1 MSFSVY
7 KSSAGSGKTYT
18 LVKEYLKIILLNPND
33 FRAVLA
39 VTFTNKAAN
48 EMKERVISNLKI
60 LKNGNT
66 NKDSNVIKYLLP
78 ELIKETGLKQ
88 ESVFN
93 NASKALSL
101 ILHNYSDFA
110 ISTID
115 SFVHKIVKTF
125 AYDLK
130 LSLNFDVELDAE
142 KLLTQAIDELINKIG
157 IDRELTELLINYTVS
172 KAEDEKNWHIEND
185 LLSLAKTLTDENS
198 QSYTTLI
205 KDLSYSD
212 FKDLIKILNGFLRQ
226 FKKKIIDESTVVI
239 NLLDDAEIDF
249 NSLYYGKTG
258 IGNYFKKLTDE
269 RNENFMPNSRVTKTI
284 DEDIWYSEKLIDSEK
299 SKIDA
304 VKNRLFDSYSK
315 IQNILEKQLKKYNL
329 YKLLYKQIYPLAV
342 LNEIEKNLSKIKE
355 ENNIIHISEFNKLIS
370 KIVFTEPV
378 PFIYERIGER
388 YKHFLIDEFQDTS
401 LLQWQNLIPLIENSL
416 SEGHFNMIVGD
427 GKQAIYRWRN
437 GEVEQFSILPE
448 IFRKENLPLSD
459 ERENTLK
466 RNFQEEFLQNNYRSK
481 KEIIEFN
488 NDFFKTISSI
498 LNDSFQNIYKGV
510 EQSFD
515 PFNTGGYVQL
525 EFVPIA
531 DDHQEETDPMLLS
544 LLNIVE
550 EIKSSGR
557 KMSDIALLCRTR
569 NEAKICSLH
578 LLENN
583 IPVLSSE
590 SLLLSASEELNL
602 IISFLK
608 QLLDNDDL
616 LSMSNILQYLINKK
630 IIKAQSLTDVFNV
643 IRNTAGDKRNA
654 NFKTYLKSYGYNY
667 NIYRLLSLPL
677 YDLLEEII
685 RLFQFNKKMDPYL
698 QFFMD
703 AALKLTLSSNS
714 NLNDFIDWWEET
726 KDKESIIIPEGIN
739 AIQVLTI
746 HKSKG
751 LEFPIV
757 IYPFATANT
766 QRGLNNFWSKYEDEL
781 LPTLKAVNLPFGK
794 ALAETTYREVNEHE
808 DQKRILDLINLM
820 YVAFTRPMEQ
830 LYVLTRFS
838 TKNSGDS
845 FDIPKLIKYYL
856 EQKGCWNEEQT
867 MYEFGSKMFY
877 KPELN
882 LSDKNIKLEKF
893 YSVNWRGNL
902 KISTSAPDI
911 WDVDNPERN
920 KEKGNLIHFLLSQI
934 ITIDQIENVVNL
946 NFEKGLFDKSQK
958 KDLINFLQK
967 LISHPKVSPYFEDD
981 LIVKTEAEILLDTG
995 KTIRPD
1001 RIVIKENEIIVI
1013 DYKTGRPLI
1022 SHENQI
1028 SNYAMILRQMG
1039 YEKISK
1045 VLIYLSSGIHV
1056 KMLD

>member
-18 LVKEYLKIILLNPND
+18 LVKEYLKIILVNPGD
-33 FRAVLA
+33 FRTVLA

-48 EMKERVISNLKI
+48 EMKERVISSLKV
-60 LKNGNT
+60 LGNDNA
-66 NKDSNVIKYLLP
+66 NKDSNAIKYLLP
-78 ELIKETGLKQ
+78 ELIEETGLDK
-88 ESVFN
+88 EFIFN
-93 NASKALSL
+93 NARKALSL

-125 AYDLK
+125 AYDLR

-142 KLLTQAIDELINKIG
+142 KLLKQAIDTLISRIG
-157 IDRELTELLINYTVS
+157 IDKELTELLINYTES
-172 KAEDEKNWHIEND
+172 KAENETNWHIEND
-185 LLSLAKTLTDENS
+185 LLALAKTLTDENS
-198 QSYTTLI
+198 QHYTALI
-205 KDLSYSD
+205 QDLSYSD
-212 FKDLIKILNGFLRQ
+212 FKGLAKTLNDFLRQ
-226 FKKKIIDESTVVI
+226 FKKKIIDEATVVI
-239 NLLDDAEIDF
+239 NLLSDAEIDF
-249 NSLYYGKTG
+249 NSFYYGKTG
-258 IGNYFKKLTDE
+258 IGNYFRKLAIE
-269 RNENFMPNSRVTKTI
+269 RNEDFKPNSRVTKTI
-284 DEDIWYSEKLIDSEK
+284 DEDIWYSAKLIDSEK

-304 VKNRLFDSYSK
+304 VKNRLLDSYHR
-315 IQNILEKQLKKYNL
+315 IQNTLEQELTKYNL

-342 LNEIEKNLSKIKE
+342 LNEIEKNVSEIKE
-355 ENNIIHISEFNKLIS
+355 QNNIVHISEFNKLIS
-370 KIVFTEPV
+370 QIVFTEPV

-416 SEGHFNMIVGD
+416 AEGHFNMIVGD

-437 GEVEQFSILPE
+437 GEVEQFSMLPE

-459 ERENTLK
+459 ERENTLR
-466 RNFQEEFLQNNYRSK
+466 RNFEERFLQNNYRSK

-488 NDFFKTISSI
+488 NDFFKTISST
-498 LNDSFQNIYKGV
+498 LNDSFQNIYKGM
-510 EQSFD
+510 EQVFD
-515 PFNTGGYVQL
+515 SSNTGGYVQL
-525 EFVPIA
+525 KFVPIA
-531 DDHQEETDPMLLS
+531 DEQEETDPMLSTLF
-544 LLNIVE
+544 NIVD

-569 NEAKICSLH
+569 NEAKMCSLH

-590 SLLLSASEELNL
+590 SLLLSASEELNV

-616 LSMSNILQYLINKK
+616 LSMANILQYLINRK
-630 IIKAQSLTDVFNV
+630 IINAQSLTDVFNV
-643 IRNTAGDKRNA
+643 IRNTAGSGVNT
-654 NFKTYLKSYGYNY
+654 NFRTYLGSCGYNY
-667 NIYRLLSLPL
+667 STYRLLSLPL

-685 RLFQFNKKMDPYL
+685 RIFHFNEKMDPYL

-714 NLNDFIDWWEET
+714 NLNDFIDWWEEA
-726 KDKESIIIPEGIN
+726 KDKESIIIPDGVN
-739 AIQVLTI
+739 AIRVLTI

-766 QRGLNNFWSKYEDEL
+766 RRGLNNFWSEYKDEL
-781 LPTLKAVNLPFGK
+781 LPTLKAINLPYGK
-794 ALAETTYREVNEHE
+794 ALAETTYKDVNEHE
-808 DQKRILDLINLM
+808 NQKRILDLINLM

-830 LYVLTRFS
+830 LYVLTRPPA
-838 TKNSGDS
+838 KNSSDS
-845 FDIPKLIKYYL
+845 FDVPRFIKYYL
-856 EQKGCWNEEQT
+856 EQKGYWNEEQT
-867 MYEFGSKMFY
+867 MYEFGSKISY
-877 KPELN
+877 NLKLELE
-882 LSDKNIKLEKF
+882 DENIKLEKF
-893 YSVNWRGNL
+893 YSVNWRKNL

-934 ITIDQIENVVNL
+934 TTIDQIENVVNL
-946 NFEKGLFDKSQK
+946 SFEKGLFDESQK
-958 KDLINFLQK
+958 DELINYLQK
-967 LISHPKVSPYFEDD
+967 LISHPEVSPYFKDN

-1001 RIVIKENEIIVI
+1001 RLVIKENEIIVI
-1013 DYKTGRPLI
+1013 DYKTGRPHI
-1022 SHENQI
+1022 SHEKQI
-1028 SNYAMILRQMG
+1028 NNYAMTLCQMG
-1039 YEKISK
+1039 YEKVTK
-1045 VLIYLSSGIHV
+1045 VLIYLSSSIYV
-1056 KMLD
+1056 KVVD